1 MRRRTALAVL
11 CLAVLCVPVC
21 RAADRVV
28 AIGDVHGAYQ
38 EFVSILQTAGLID
51 KELNWTGGKTILV
64 QTGDVLD
71 RGPESRKAE
80 DLLTGLVD
88 KARRQ
93 GGEVRPLL
101 GNHEVMLMTGFLSY
115 TVPEDYQSFAG
126 ADSEKVRQ
134 REFQDYVKYREKR
147 AARFKQPKPQ
157 FGNAEREAWMK
168 AHPPGYFELRR
179 AYASD
184 GQYGRVMRRR
194 DTVTQV
200 DDTVFL
206 HGGLAPEIL
215 TFKSLREINER
226 VRKELEVVDQ
236 AEASLSSR
244 GILWRYLTIEEVK
257 AEVEGEAKALQAEK
271 SPLDHDLELFLAI
284 DQVMLYA
291 NNGPLWYR
299 GYAQQPEGE
308 LAAGLDQ
315 VLQQFGAKRMVMG
328 HTVIGRSLTPR
339 FGGKAIFIDTGM
351 LASFFQGRPSALEIT
366 GGTLKALYVGEPPQ
380 PLANGA
386 AAGPSQIQ

>member
-1 MRRRTALAVL
+1 MRRHAALVAL
-11 CLAVLCVPVC
+11 WLALLPVRVC
-21 RAADRVV
+21 PAAERVV

-38 EFVSILQTAGLID
+38 EFVSLLQTAGLIGKD
-51 KELNWTGGKTILV
+51 LNWTGGKTILV
-64 QTGDVLD
+64 QTGDVVD

-101 GNHEVMLMTGFLSY
+101 GNHEVMLMTGLLTY
-115 TVPEDYQSFAG
+115 TVAEDYQSFAG
-126 ADSEKVRQ
+126 NDAEKVRQ

-184 GQYGRVMRRR
+184 GQYGRLLRRR

-200 DDTVFL
+200 DDTVFV
-206 HGGLAPEIL
+206 HGGLAPDL
-215 TFKSLREINER
+215 PFKSLREISER

-236 AEASLSSR
+236 AWASLTSR
-244 GILWRYLTIEEVK
+244 GILWRYLSIDEVK
-257 AEVEGEAKALQAEK
+257 AEAEAEAKALQAEK
-271 SPLDHDLELFLAI
+271 NPPDPELEPLLAI
-284 DQVMLYA
+284 DRIVLYA

-308 LAAGLDQ
+308 MAAALDR
-315 VLQQFGAKRMVMG
+315 VLQQFGVKQMVMG
-328 HTVIGRSLTPR
+328 HTVLGRSPTLR

-351 LASFFQGRPSALEIT
+351 LVSFFQGRPSALEIS
-366 GGTLKALYVGEPPQ
+366 GGTLKAFYIGEPPQ
-380 PLANGA
+380 PVAGGG
-386 AAGPSQIQ
+386 AAGPTQTQ

>member
-1 MRRRTALAVL
+1 MRRRAAFVALWLAVL
-11 CLAVLCVPVC
+11 LPVRVC

-51 KELNWTGGKTILV
+51 KDLNWTGGKTILV

-101 GNHEVMLMTGFLSY
+101 GNHEVMLMTGFMSY

-126 ADSEKVRQ
+126 ADSDKVRQ

-157 FGNAEREAWMK
+157 FGNGEREAWMK
-168 AHPPGYFELRR
+168 AHPPGYFEMRR

-184 GQYGRVMRRR
+184 GQYGRLMRRR
-194 DTVTQV
+194 DAVTQV

-206 HGGLAPEIL
+206 HGGLAPEL
-215 TFKSLREINER
+215 PFKSIREINER

-236 AEASLSSR
+236 AEASLASR
-244 GILWRYLTIEEVK
+244 GILWRFLNIEEVK
-257 AEVEGEAKALQAEK
+257 AEVEAEVKALQVEK
-271 SPLDHDLELFLAI
+271 RPLEPDLEPLLAFDRI
-284 DQVMLYA
+284 MLYA

-308 LAAGLDQ
+308 LAVALDR
-315 VLQQFGAKRMVMG
+315 VLQQFGVKRMVMG
-328 HTVIGRSLTPR
+328 HTVLARSITPR
-339 FGGKAIFIDTGM
+339 FGGKAILIDTGM
-351 LASFFQGRPSALEIT
+351 LVSFFQGRPSALEIA

-380 PLANGA
+380 PLAGGTV
-386 AAGPSQIQ
+386 GPSPQ

>member
-1 MRRRTALAVL
+1 MKRHGALVAL
-11 CLAVLCVPVC
+11 CLALLHVRVC
-21 RAADRVV
+21 QAADRVV

-38 EFVSILQTAGLID
+38 EFVSILQTAGLIGKD
-51 KELNWTGGKTILV
+51 LNWTGGKTILV
-64 QTGDVLD
+64 QTGDVVD

-80 DLLTGLVD
+80 DLVTGLVD

-101 GNHEVMLMTGFLSY
+101 GNHEVMLMTGFTTY
-115 TVPEDYQSFAG
+115 TVAEDYQSFAG
-126 ADSEKVRQ
+126 NDSEKVRQ

-184 GQYGRVMRRR
+184 GQYGRLLRRR

-200 DDTVFL
+200 DDTIFV
-206 HGGLAPEIL
+206 HGGLAPDL
-215 TFKSLREINER
+215 PFKSLREINER

-236 AEASLSSR
+236 AWTSLTSR

-257 AEVEGEAKALQAEK
+257 AEVEAEAKALQAEK
-271 SPLDHDLELFLAI
+271 NPPDPELEPLLAI
-284 DQVMLYA
+284 DRIVLYA

-308 LAAGLDQ
+308 LAAGLDR
-315 VLQQFGAKRMVMG
+315 VLQQFGVKQMVMG
-328 HTVIGRSLTPR
+328 HTVLGRSPMRR
-339 FGGKAIFIDTGM
+339 FGGKAILIDTGM
-351 LASFFQGRPSALEIT
+351 LVSFFQGRPSALEIS
-366 GGTLKALYVGEPPQ
+366 GGTLKALYIGEPAQ
-380 PLANGA
+380 PVASGG
-386 AAGPSQIQ
+386 AAGPTQTQ